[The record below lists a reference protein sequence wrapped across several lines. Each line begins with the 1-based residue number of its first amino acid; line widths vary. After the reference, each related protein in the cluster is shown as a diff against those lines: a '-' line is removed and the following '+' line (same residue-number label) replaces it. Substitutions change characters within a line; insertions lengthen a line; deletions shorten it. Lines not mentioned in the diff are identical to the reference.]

1 VFLFELRAIAARDD
15 STNSELD
22 PVFVF
27 FGLLFRGRSD
37 GFLIARPTPSASCG

>member
-1 VFLFELRAIAARDD
+1 VFLLELRAIAAGDD
-15 STNSELD
+15 SPNSQFD

-37 GFLIARPTPSASCG
+37 GLLIARTTASPDGG